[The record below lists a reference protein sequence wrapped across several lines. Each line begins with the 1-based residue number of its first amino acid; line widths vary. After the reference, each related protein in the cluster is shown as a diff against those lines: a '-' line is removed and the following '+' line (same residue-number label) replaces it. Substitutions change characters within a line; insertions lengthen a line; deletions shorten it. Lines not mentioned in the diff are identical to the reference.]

1 MIEVT
6 AAILHRDGKI
16 LICQRP
22 DDKSCGGLWEF
33 PGGKQEPGESL
44 EDCLKREC
52 QEELGIQI
60 GDLRPF
66 SDVCLEDRNL
76 HLHFF
81 QCRQTGGQL
90 ERKEHPAFAWITPD
104 EIDQYTFCPS
114 DTKMLEEAD
123 RQALFADP
131 LKNNR

>member
-44 EDCLKREC
+44 EDCLKQEC
-52 QEELGIQI
+52 GKNWAFRSAISGHFQTSVWKIEIFIFTFSVQTDWRSARTQGTS
-60 GDLRPF
+60 GLRP
-66 SDVCLEDRNL
+66 
-76 HLHFF
+76 
-81 QCRQTGGQL
+81 
-90 ERKEHPAFAWITPD
+90 ITPD

-123 RQALFADP
+123 RRAL
-131 LKNNR
+131 LRIL